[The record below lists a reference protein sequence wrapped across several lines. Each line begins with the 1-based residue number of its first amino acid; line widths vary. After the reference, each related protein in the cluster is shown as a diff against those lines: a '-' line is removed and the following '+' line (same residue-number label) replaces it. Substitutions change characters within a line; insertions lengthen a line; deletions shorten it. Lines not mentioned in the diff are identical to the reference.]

1 MPHKR
6 SPQSLL
12 RRLPRPSWQ
21 PHPWCPASPPR
32 DALCHLSFPCRSTF
46 GDARISVGSP
56 PLTSSLFQVVTCPS
70 LPEVM
75 GNPSVIQGPQLL
87 FPPRGTLSFLCSS
100 SRIHFLESPLPLT
113 LSLLLPKTRL
123 KILSTDLPFLFML
136 PSFSPLPTLQPP
148 QNLSPSLL
156 RCSVG
161 TPMPKL
167 QVTPLI
173 SPRGGWKDEPTSG
186 WGDNVKNTLGRTCH
200 LLRNVMASSE
210 GMLRKLMDL
219 YRH

>member
-12 RRLPRPSWQ
+12 RCLTLSSWQ
-21 PHPWCPASPPR
+21 PHPWCPASPLR

-46 GDARISVGSP
+46 GDARIFVGSP
-56 PLTSSLFQVVTCPS
+56 PLTSSLFQVVTCPPF
-70 LPEVM
+70 PEVM
-75 GNPSVIQGPQLL
+75 FGNPSVIQEPQLV

-113 LSLLLPKTRL
+113 LSLLLPQTRL
-123 KILSTDLPFLFML
+123 KILSTDLPFLFMF
-136 PSFSPLPTLQPP
+136 PSFFPLPTLQPP
-148 QNLSPSLL
+148 QNLSPSLP

-173 SPRGGWKDEPTSG
+173 SPGGGWKDEPLVG
-186 WGDNVKNTLGRTCH
+186 VI
-200 LLRNVMASSE
+200 M
-210 GMLRKLMDL
+210 
-219 YRH
+219 